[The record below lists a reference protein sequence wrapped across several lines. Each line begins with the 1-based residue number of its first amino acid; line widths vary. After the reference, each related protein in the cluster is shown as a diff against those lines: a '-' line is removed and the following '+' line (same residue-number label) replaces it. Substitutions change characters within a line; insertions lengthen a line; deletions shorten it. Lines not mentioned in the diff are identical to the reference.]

1 MKNKKSMRLKWDDAP
16 VFLAVARTGTLTGAA
31 DVLGAGIAT
40 VSRRIQR
47 LENALGMPL
56 FVHHQ
61 TGYKLTDEGAAL
73 LPRAE
78 ALEDAMLG
86 FRAGVTAEAGVTG
99 HVRLATAENLA
110 NPIIIPALPA
120 LLDRHPHLT
129 LDVVTDVATANLHR
143 READLAVRMVRP
155 TGGNVTIRR
164 IGTIGFGL
172 YGSPGYMAA
181 RTAHPEEG
189 LLEND
194 RVIGWSERQN
204 TLPAAQWIDRTLRGR
219 APVLMTSTLAAQMSA
234 AQAGIGLAV
243 LPHFLAR
250 EAGLQPLP
258 VELGLDQP
266 IWLVLHSD
274 LSASQR
280 VRVVADHLVEIF
292 RRNGDRLK
300 QAYPENPR

>member
-1 MKNKKSMRLKWDDAP
+1 MKDVRLKWDDAP
-16 VFLAVARTGTLTGAA
+16 VFLAVARSGTLTGAA
-31 DVLGAGIAT
+31 DMLGTGIAT

-47 LENALGMPL
+47 LEEALGMPL

-78 ALEDAMLG
+78 ALEEAMLS
-86 FRAGVTAEAGVTG
+86 FRAGVTAEAEVTG

-129 LDVVTDVATANLHR
+129 LDVITDVATANLHR

-172 YGSPGYMAA
+172 YGSLGYMAA
-181 RTAHPEEG
+181 RRAYPEEG

-204 TLPAAQWIDRTLRGR
+204 TLPTAQWIERALRGR

-234 AQAGIGLAV
+234 AQADIGLAV

-292 RRNGDRLK
+292 RQNGDRLK
-300 QAYPENPR
+300 QARAEKPR

>member
-1 MKNKKSMRLKWDDAP
+1 MKNKNSMRLKWDDAP

-31 DVLGAGIAT
+31 DMLGAGIAT

-78 ALEDAMLG
+78 TLEDAMLG
-86 FRAGVTAEAGVTG
+86 FRAGVTAQAGVTG

-110 NPIIIPALPA
+110 NPIIIPTLPA

-164 IGTIGFGL
+164 IGTLGFGL
-172 YGSPGYMAA
+172 YGAPGYMAT
-181 RTAHPEEG
+181 RRAHPEEG

-194 RVIGWSERQN
+194 RFIGWSERQN
-204 TLPAAQWIDRTLRGR
+204 TLPAAQWVDRTLRGR
-219 APVLMTSTLAAQMSA
+219 APVLMTSTLAAQMA
-234 AQAGIGLAV
+234 AVQAGIGLAV

-250 EAGLQPLP
+250 EAGLQRLP

-266 IWLVLHSD
+266 ICLVLHSD

-280 VRVVADHLVEIF
+280 VRVVADHLAETF
-292 RRNGDRLK
+292 RQNGDRLK
-300 QAYPENPR
+300 QARPEKPR

>member
-1 MKNKKSMRLKWDDAP
+1 MKNMRLKWDDAP
-16 VFLAVARTGTLTGAA
+16 VFLAVARSGTLTGAA
-31 DVLGAGIAT
+31 DMLGTGIAT
-40 VSRRIQR
+40 VSRRVQR
-47 LENALGMPL
+47 LEEALGMPL

-78 ALEDAMLG
+78 ALEEAMLS
-86 FRAGVTAEAGVTG
+86 FRAGVTAEAEVTG

-110 NPIIIPALPA
+110 NPIIIPTLPA
-120 LLDRHPHLT
+120 LLGRHPHLT
-129 LDVVTDVATANLHR
+129 LDVITDVATANLHR

-155 TGGNVTIRR
+155 TSGNVTIRR

-181 RTAHPEEG
+181 RRAHPEEG

-204 TLPAAQWIDRTLRGR
+204 TLPTAQWIERALRGR

-250 EAGLQPLP
+250 EAGLQPLSI
-258 VELGLDQP
+258 EMGLDQP

-292 RRNGDRLK
+292 RQNGDRLK
-300 QAYPENPR
+300 QARAVKPR

>member
-1 MKNKKSMRLKWDDAP
+1 MKNIGLKWDDAP
-16 VFLAVARTGTLTGAA
+16 VFLAVARSGTLTGAA
-31 DVLGAGIAT
+31 DMLGTGIAT

-47 LENALGMPL
+47 LEEALGMPL

-78 ALEDAMLG
+78 ALEEAMLS
-86 FRAGVTAEAGVTG
+86 FRAGVAAEAEVTG

-110 NPIIIPALPA
+110 NPIIIPTLPA
-120 LLDRHPHLT
+120 LLERHPHLT
-129 LDVVTDVATANLHR
+129 LDVITDVATANLHR

-181 RTAHPEEG
+181 RRAHPEEG

-204 TLPAAQWIDRTLRGR
+204 TLPAAQWIERALRDR

-258 VELGLDQP
+258 IELGLDQP

-280 VRVVADHLVEIF
+280 IRVVADHLVEIF
-292 RRNGDRLK
+292 RQNGDRLK
-300 QAYPENPR
+300 QARAEKLR